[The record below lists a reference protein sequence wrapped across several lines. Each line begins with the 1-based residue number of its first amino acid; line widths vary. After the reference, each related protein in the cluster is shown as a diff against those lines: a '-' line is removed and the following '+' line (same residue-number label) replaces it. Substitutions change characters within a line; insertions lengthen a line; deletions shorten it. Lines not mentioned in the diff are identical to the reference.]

1 MQEKSGAPRKYDIV
15 TARAVAR
22 LSVLSE
28 YCLPLVKVGGVFVAL
43 KGAKY
48 QEEIAA
54 AGKALNVLG
63 GKLIEAKKVEL
74 PGLDDGR
81 AVVTIKK

>member
-1 MQEKSGAPRKYDIV
+1 M
-15 TARAVAR
+15 
-22 LSVLSE
+22 
-28 YCLPLVKVGGVFVAL
+28 FVAL

-48 QEEIAA
+48 KEEIAA

-63 GKLIEAKKVEL
+63 GKLVKAQQVEL

-81 AVVTIKK
+81 AVVTIKKVKASPKAYPRKAGLPEKNPLE

>member
-1 MQEKSGAPRKYDIV
+1 M
-15 TARAVAR
+15 
-22 LSVLSE
+22 
-28 YCLPLVKVGGVFVAL
+28 FVAL

-48 QEEIAA
+48 KEEIAA

-63 GKLIEAKKVEL
+63 GKLVSAQQVEL

-81 AVVTIKK
+81 AVVTIKKVKASPKAYPRKAGLPEKNPLE